1 MKRTGR
7 SSGLSDKGNT
17 YEDDQDNGED
27 SREEEDNQQEHGDDS
42 NNEADGDDRTTIMKA
57 RQPRTMGTGRH
68 DPAPST
74 QHRCCE
80 QRLTGQ
86 REVRGWR

>member
-17 YEDDQDNGED
+17 YEDDQDDGED
-27 SREEEDNQQEHGDDS
+27 SREQEDNQQEHGDDG

-57 RQPRTMGTGRH
+57 WQPRMTETG
-68 DPAPST
+68 
-74 QHRCCE
+74 
-80 QRLTGQ
+80 
-86 REVRGWR
+86 